1 MSTGMAIAFDRD
13 EVSPLLAALGDDIR
27 ANNLSMVMGR
37 GVGNLTR
44 QWLFDLNNERHRHGR
59 VPYYQ
64 QAARSVTVNKT
75 DFGAAI
81 SATQTGIRL
90 RRFGSGGLPGGVVK
104 PRPGKKYLT
113 LPDEDQPEAHGLR
126 AREFNDLKFSIVM
139 DKNGALRPALVRRAS
154 TAIRFVRRKQKDGS
168 IKTTVKAK
176 ELRDG
181 EVMFWLVRQTR
192 HRPDPSILPP
202 GPMVTETAVQAALR
216 RVAEIRAE
224 RAAKATPDNP

>member
-1 MSTGMAIAFDRD
+1 MSTGMAIVFERD

-27 ANNLSMVMGR
+27 GQHLSMVMGR
-37 GVGNLTR
+37 AVGQLTR
-44 QWLFDLNNERHRHGR
+44 DWLFDLNNERHKHGR

-75 DFGAAI
+75 DWGAAV
-81 SATQTGIRL
+81 SVTQTGIRL

-104 PRPGKKYLT
+104 PRPGKTYLT
-113 LPDEDQPEAHGLR
+113 LPNEDYPAGYGLR
-126 AREFNDLKFSIVM
+126 AREFNDLRFSIVL

-154 TAIRFVRRKQKDGS
+154 TAIKFVRRKQKDGS
-168 IKTTVKAK
+168 IKTTVKAT

-181 EVMFWLVRQTR
+181 EVVYWLVRQTR
-192 HRPDPSILPP
+192 HRPDPAILPP

-216 RVAEIRAE
+216 RVAEIRAA
-224 RAAKATPDNP
+224 RSARTPEAG